1 MENATISE
9 YTNKAVNWLHN
20 NDSLLNSSLSNFCPE
35 TYMPMSNRIFMTLY
49 AIVCIIGLL
58 GNTLVIYV
66 VLRFS
71 NMQTVTNMYILNLAI
86 ADECFLIGIPF
97 LIKTM
102 YLGEWSFGKNMCKI
116 YMVSTSITQFTSS
129 IFLLIM
135 SADRYIA
142 ICRHV
147 SAGKYRTPFVSRLV
161 SSIAW
166 SASVLIMLPIML
178 YANTIENK
186 ETGRYSCT
194 ILWTGSEGHTPGFS
208 FTLYS
213 LILGFVTPLCFIMTF
228 YCLVI
233 RKLKAVGRKTNKS
246 KNKRRSHR
254 KATKLVLTVITV
266 YILFWLPYWISQVA
280 LITSPADKC
289 STRLEIII
297 FLLSGCL
304 AYSNSAIN
312 PILYAYLSDN
322 FKKCFLK
329 ACVCAGTKEINVQL
343 KLENSVLPKKTR
355 GRNHFLNNCTEQT
368 SINKIQQQQLLNET
382 TTITT
387 AVSAVSSRNPSPPT
401 HRTNLIFK
409 LDSCEG
415 KI

>member
-1 MENATISE
+1 MENHTIFD
-9 YTNKAVNWLHN
+9 YTNKISSLINS
-20 NDSLLNSSLSNFCPE
+20 NDSHMNSSGNFCQE

-49 AIVCIIGLL
+49 ASVCIVGLM

-161 SSIAW
+161 SGIAW

-186 ETGRYSCT
+186 GRFSCM
-194 ILWTGSEGHTPGFS
+194 ILWPDSEGHIPGFS

-213 LILGFVTPLCFIMTF
+213 LILGFITPLCFIMTF

-233 RKLKAVGRKTNKS
+233 RKLKTVGRKTNKS

-266 YILFWLPYWISQVA
+266 YIIFWLPYWISQVA
-280 LITSPADKC
+280 LITSPAEKC

-329 ACVCAGTKEINVQL
+329 ACICAGTKEINAQL

-355 GRNHFLNNCTEQT
+355 GRNQFLNNCTEQT
-368 SINKIQQQQLLNET
+368 SINKLQQQQQLLNET

-401 HRTNLIFK
+401 QRINLYFK
-409 LDSCEG
+409 QNSFEE